1 MTMSPARWK
10 EITPSQFPWEREA
23 LEYIRKGLPGHEPY
37 RAWSN
42 FEFIAHDG
50 PVTSPETPAPGYGAP
65 QQAKSSPMTIRFCW
79 PIANLRNLS
88 A

>member
-50 PVTSPETPAPGYGAP
+50 SNNEVDALIVTPVGFFYG
-65 QQAKSSPMTIRFCW
+65 
-79 PIANLRNLS
+79 
-88 A
+88 